1 MADIGDG
8 FKTAIKKNAI
18 TSSPTQH
25 SVQLSG
31 AQYQVDHAL
40 IRKHLSK
47 DKLEEVIQRGSP

>member
-8 FKTAIKKNAI
+8 IKTAIKKNAI

-25 SVQLSG
+25 SVQLTG

-40 IRKHLSK
+40 IQKHLSK
-47 DKLEEVIQRGSP
+47 EKLDEVIEQGSP